1 MRRHTGSAGEL
12 YGRAPLQPCSSSG
25 LRLGPAGQRQDRIP
39 WVHRSQSPY
48 APGEAIVA
56 SDCDTNTTPS
66 GVPVTGQALIN
77 LRVQCGDD
85 PSPFRP
91 FAGFGDITHLE
102 YRASS
107 IYHAL
112 QTSVRRNVGGL
123 QLSFAYTWSHSIDD
137 SSDRYD
143 GSFVD
148 SANPSA
154 NRASSNFD
162 VRHIL
167 NFSYI
172 WDLPFFKSP
181 GVANKVL
188 GGWEFSGITN
198 YQTGTPYSVVVSND
212 NAGVANGVAS
222 SSARPDL
229 VGDPRS
235 GVVSTPL
242 ETFGPLF
249 YNDAS
254 FWFPRGLT
262 FATAHRNLLAN
273 HHRMNV
279 DIDVSVTL

>member
-1 MRRHTGSAGEL
+1 MPANAMWPSRQQWHRDVQQEVLRHTVATVSYVGSKDTRINRETNVNQV
-12 YGRAPLQPCSSSG
+12 PLVP
-25 LRLGPAGQRQDRIP
+25 L
-39 WVHRSQSPY
+39 SQNPY
-48 APGEAIVA
+48 APGEAIGA

-91 FAGFGDITHLE
+91 FAGFGDITHLD

-112 QTSVRRNVGGL
+112 QTSRRRNVGGL

-143 GSFVD
+143 GSFVH

-198 YQTGTPYSVVVSND
+198 YQTGTPYSVVVFND
-212 NAGVANGVAS
+212 NACVANGVAS

-229 VGDPRS
+229 VGDASSAELSP
-235 GVVSTPL
+235 TA
-242 ETFGPLF
+242 E
-249 YNDAS
+249 YCDA
-254 FWFPRGLT
+254 RLD
-262 FATAHRNLLAN
+262 R
-273 HHRMNV
+273 
-279 DIDVSVTL
+279 